1 MDFQD
6 FIKYYEV
13 LLWDEGVALWKID
26 PELINE
32 KELKPAI
39 TGFHVILFVMSGELE
54 VAIQGKRQR
63 LEQYDLVDIL
73 YEQECTLL
81 AASDDLHAYIL
92 VMTKDYMNKLTR
104 GGMPTTV
111 DYILKAR
118 NFPVKS
124 VEVNHVGAFL
134 ESLLNIKHAFNE
146 RRNLF
151 VSTILQYQV
160 WIFLARVTDY
170 FSKEKEETIEELLYT
185 DRQKDLY
192 LRFTGMLSTYVVQ
205 EHSVMFYASA
215 LCVTP
220 QYLRRIVKNLS
231 GKTVHTWIN
240 EALIRE
246 IEKRL
251 AETDMTVQQIAEELS
266 FSEQATLTRFF
277 KRYKGIS
284 PLKYRKRLL
293 WDKMISESK
302 AGSVLTES

>member
-1 MDFQD
+1 MNFQD
-6 FIKYYEV
+6 FIKHYEI
-13 LLWDEGVALWKID
+13 LLWEDGVAFWRIN
-26 PELINE
+26 PELINR
-32 KELKPAI
+32 KEYKPAI
-39 TGFHVILFVMSGELE
+39 IGFHIILFVMGGELE
-54 VAIQGKRQR
+54 VDIQGKRLR
-63 LEQYDLVDIL
+63 LRQYTLADIL
-73 YEQECTLL
+73 YEQECTLI

-92 VMTKDYMNKLTR
+92 VMTREYTNKLTR
-104 GGMPTTV
+104 GGMPATV

-118 NFPVKS
+118 NFPVIS
-124 VEVNHVGAFL
+124 IEVNHVGIFL
-134 ESLLNIKHAFNE
+134 ESLLNIKHAFTD
-146 RRNLF
+146 RQNLF
-151 VSTILQYQV
+151 ISTILQYQI

-170 FSKEKEETIEELLYT
+170 FSKEKNEVTEELLYT
-185 DRQKDLY
+185 ERQKDLY
-192 LRFTGMLSTYVVQ
+192 LRFTGMLSTYVIQ

-220 QYLRRIVKNLS
+220 QYLRRVVKNLS

-284 PLKYRKRLL
+284 PLKYRKGLFADKLL
-293 WDKMISESK
+293 AKSK
-302 AGSVLTES
+302 